1 MKTNKKSK
9 KGKKNNINTIFNNYY
24 VILPL
29 YTKRKTQ
36 KKIYSGG
43 NKQSLNF
50 LDCMRRG
57 FCSGEFKSTVP
68 DYLQE
73 YAVTEFSNN
82 DTTNQTGD
90 LHKTIELNSNL
101 SIGDSNYTPASPPEG
116 AYFNNK

>member
-1 MKTNKKSK
+1 MKTNKKNK
-9 KGKKNNINTIFNNYY
+9 KYKNHTIFNEYY
-24 VILPL
+24 LIVPL
-29 YTKRKTQ
+29 YIKRKTK

-43 NKQSLNF
+43 NQSLNF

-68 DYLQE
+68 DYLRE